1 MSHPYALPLE
11 QNPPVQSYQHHAFWL
26 SMILGNEPAARP
38 WLTMQYTNLMWD
50 TRDGLLNPYIYS
62 DWRFETEQLLPTKFL
77 VNVPPAMVRG
87 YRTFDLVALIRE
99 MLDHGYYQMGTFDEF
114 YVPAKLGYQKRH
126 FVHNNLLYGYDD
138 EKGCFLS
145 IGYTR
150 NRLYEPFAVSYTDY
164 VESVYRLKQRVI
176 GALFCYYQPN
186 PACRFQ
192 PGTYRAVLS
201 DYISAANKGET
212 RNIYGIECLGV
223 IAAALRERSE
233 GPFDLRPLRVIREH
247 ANLTY
252 EGLTHLEASGAGI
265 DPARYRPVVAAA
277 ETALNLGIK
286 LRLTGRETLA
296 REAASALEEMGRIE
310 KELLAPICGP
320 ER

>member
-1 MSHPYALPLE
+1 M
-11 QNPPVQSYQHHAFWL
+11 
-26 SMILGNEPAARP
+26 
-38 WLTMQYTNLMWD
+38 
-50 TRDGLLNPYIYS
+50 
-62 DWRFETEQLLPTKFL
+62 
-77 VNVPPAMVRG
+77 
-87 YRTFDLVALIRE
+87 
-99 MLDHGYYQMGTFDEF
+99 
-114 YVPAKLGYQKRH
+114 
-126 FVHNNLLYGYDD
+126 
-138 EKGCFLS
+138 
-145 IGYTR
+145 
-150 NRLYEPFAVSYTDY
+150 
-164 VESVYRLKQRVI
+164 
-176 GALFCYYQPN
+176 
-186 PACRFQ
+186 
-192 PGTYRAVLS
+192 
-201 DYISAANKGET
+201 
-212 RNIYGIECLGV
+212 